1 MPEKSIQTL
10 VARQR
15 EFFASGATLDPGF
28 RRQSLRRL
36 REALSAHENAF
47 SAALAD
53 DLGKSPGEAYITET
67 GLVLNEIS
75 HTLKHLD
82 RWARPRRPPTPLAA
96 LPGKSRIYPEPHGLT
111 LNISPWNYPLH
122 LALMPLIPA
131 LAAGNCMI
139 VKPSS
144 KAPAT
149 AALLERLIAAALPEE
164 LAAVAQGD
172 ASVAEQLLAE
182 RFDFIFYTGS
192 ARFGKSVMRAAAE
205 HLTPVC
211 LELGGKS
218 PAIVLADANLESA
231 ARRIA
236 WGKAVNAGQTCIAP
250 DYILAD
256 ASIKDRLVALLK
268 KEFDRFPGPDAA
280 QNPGYARIVSSAAL
294 DRLLRLGGG
303 KAIADSATRRMA
315 PLVMP
320 EVGPKAPVMQ
330 EEIFGPLLPVLE
342 INSPQ
347 EAAAF
352 VNGRGK
358 PLAAYIF
365 SSSHKHVQ
373 YLIRQ
378 MPFGGGCVNDTL
390 MHMSNPA
397 LPFGG
402 AGPSG
407 MGRYHG
413 QYGFELF
420 SNLKGIMHKAP
431 RPDLPLRYPPYSPT
445 TLRWIK
451 KFLR

>member
-10 VARQR
+10 AARQR
-15 EFFASGATLDPGF
+15 EFFAGGATLDHGF
-28 RRQSLRRL
+28 RRQALLRL
-36 REALSAHENAF
+36 REALRAHESAV

-82 RWARPRRPPTPLAA
+82 RWARPRRAPTPLAD
-96 LPGKSRIYPEPHGLT
+96 LPGKSRVYPEPHGLT

-172 ASVAEQLLAE
+172 ASVAEKLLAE

-192 ARFGKSVMRAAAE
+192 ARVGKSVMRAAAE
-205 HLTPVC
+205 HLTPIC

-256 ASIKDRLVALLK
+256 ASVKERLVYLLK
-268 KEFDRFPGPDAA
+268 KEFGRFPGQDAA

-320 EVGPKAPVMQ
+320 EVSPNAPVMQ

-342 INSPQ
+342 INSPE

-373 YLIRQ
+373 YLVRH

-420 SNLKGIMHKAP
+420 SNLKGILHKSP
-431 RPDLPLRYPPYSPT
+431 NLEPPLRYPPYSPN